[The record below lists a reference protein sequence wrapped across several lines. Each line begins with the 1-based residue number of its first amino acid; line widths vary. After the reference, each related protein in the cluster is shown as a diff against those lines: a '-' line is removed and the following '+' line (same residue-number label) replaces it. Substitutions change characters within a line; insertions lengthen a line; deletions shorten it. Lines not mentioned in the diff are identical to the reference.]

1 MKKKFYIIP
10 VFGCTDPEPMIGP
23 FKSYDAM
30 LKRARKV
37 HDKQREEDALFWMV
51 TYPNR
56 RPGLGSFALGE
67 LDPDLGSFSPGD
79 LD

>member
-10 VFGCTDPEPMIGP
+10 VYGCTDPEPMIGP
-23 FKSYDAM
+23 FATYENM

-51 TYPNR
+51 TYPKGK
-56 RPGLGSFALGE
+56 PGV
-67 LDPDLGSFSPGD
+67 GSFSGEE
-79 LD
+79 LDW